1 MSMHPNLISKN
12 KSRPVAKTPEQKVEQ
27 QEKLAEAK
35 EQRLQEQL
43 ANVRDG
49 IGWSSDKVLAS
60 YFDVSRQRI
69 WIWAKEGK
77 LPSPHKHG
85 EATTRWNN
93 SEVQQAEYENFLTGA
108 V

>member
-1 MSMHPNLISKN
+1 MRNYFNARKTRQPLSEERKAVLA
-12 KSRPVAKTPEQKVEQ
+12 VARSD
-27 QEKLAEAK
+27 AK

-49 IGWSSDKVLAS
+49 IGWSSDKVLAL

-69 WIWAKEGK
+69 WVWAKEGK
-77 LPSPHKHG
+77 LPAPHKHG

-93 SEVQQAEYENFLTGA
+93 SEVQQAEHENFLTGA